1 MKKLLLLFALLVHL
15 TGLSWGDVLSEWWRE
30 HAGFSRWSDLS
41 LELGENIRVRVS
53 PSQKETLKPGGDEE
67 KRFRLWQWLVLMES
81 VSQEREQDKASL
93 VALGSNAQLLGALLE
108 NLHAEDHPRQAI
120 EILSSMQ
127 KKYPEDLSALPRL
140 AVALALVLDEP
151 FPENWPHGQV
161 PTKAVPREEPLPV
174 ERLHSMAELQK
185 DRRYLLDLR
194 DLMVDE
200 LKYLVD
206 HPLTE
211 SELEWARKNVT
222 ASRSGFDKVFSGIR
236 YDIPRYERNVLTW
249 PYPHYTLAEIRQRG
263 GICVDQAYFAA
274 MAGKAKGLPTLFF
287 TGQGDSGGHAW
298 FGYLESPGRWETDC
312 GRYAQ
317 ENYPVG
323 QAMDPQIW
331 KPISDTEL
339 VFLAKNRE
347 RSPAFQQARLWT
359 DYART
364 LGAGEADQWI
374 EAALSIQP
382 EYLPA
387 WNLRATL
394 LAKNQADLGTQRE
407 FWQSFVRRFNPY
419 ADLKVQGQEKLLELA
434 KLNGDTKEAA
444 NLERQILVQNR
455 GKRFDLGIGA
465 AAGQVLEKMQE
476 GNWDA
481 AQTSFRQA
489 LREYKG
495 QAGGHLFYGLV
506 VPFVEAAVAEGQV
519 PAAKTAL
526 VEARRV
532 LKPSPDTLV
541 GRSFVLLEGKV
552 NEGGRGN

>member
-1 MKKLLLLFALLVHL
+1 MKRLFFLFVLLVSL
-15 TGLSWGDVLSEWWRE
+15 RGSGLADVVSEWWLG
-30 HAGFSRWSDLS
+30 HPVFSSWSDLS
-41 LELGENIRVRVS
+41 LELAKNMQAQVTA
-53 PSQKETLKPGGDEE
+53 SQKEVLKPGTDEE
-67 KRFRLWQWLVLMES
+67 KRFRLWQWLDLMKS
-81 VSQEREQDKASL
+81 VAQEENQPSL
-93 VALGSNAQLLGALLE
+93 IALGSNAGLVAAFFE
-108 NLHAEDHPRQAI
+108 NLNPGDHPKQAVG
-120 EILSSMQ
+120 ILSDMQ
-127 KKYPEDLSALPRL
+127 KKYPEDVAALPRL
-140 AVALALVLDEP
+140 AVALALVFDQP
-151 FPENWPHGQV
+151 FPKNWPHGQV
-161 PTKAVPREEPLPV
+161 LHAAVPWEEPMPV
-174 ERLHSMAELQK
+174 ERLHTMAALQK
-185 DRRYLLDLR
+185 ERRYLLDLR

-200 LKYLVD
+200 LKYIVD
-206 HPLTE
+206 HPLTDLE
-211 SELEWARKNVT
+211 MEWARKNVT

-236 YDIPRYERNVLTW
+236 YDVPRYERNVLTW
-249 PYPHYTLAEIRQRG
+249 PYPNYTLAEIRQRG

-274 MAGKAKGLPTLFF
+274 ITGKAKGLPTLFF

-298 FGYLESPGRWETDC
+298 FGYLEAPGRWETDC

-359 DYART
+359 DYANS
-364 LGAGEADQWI
+364 LGANEADLWI
-374 EAALSIQP
+374 DSALAIQP

-387 WNLRATL
+387 WILRAKL
-394 LAKNQADLGTQRE
+394 LAESHADLMAQKE
-407 FWQSFVRRFNPY
+407 FWHSFVRRFASY

-434 KLNGDTKEAA
+434 KAGGDTKEVA

-455 GKRFDLGIGA
+455 AKRFDLGIGA
-465 AAGQVLEKMQE
+465 AAGQVSDKMQE
-476 GNWDA
+476 GNWDG

-506 VPFVEAAVAEGQV
+506 VPFVEAALAEGQSQV
-519 PAAKTAL
+519 AKAAL

-532 LKPSPDTLV
+532 LKPTPDTLV
-541 GRSFVLLEGKV
+541 GRSFVLLEAQLS
-552 NEGGRGN
+552 EGARPK

>member
-1 MKKLLLLFALLVHL
+1 MKRLLFPLLLLGSLQVSQSA
-15 TGLSWGDVLSEWWRE
+15 DILSEWWRG
-30 HAGFSRWSDLS
+30 HAVFSNWSDLS
-41 LELGENIRVRVS
+41 VECAQTLTNQVTT
-53 PSQKETLKPGGDEE
+53 SQMEVLKPGTDQE
-67 KRFRLWQWLVLMES
+67 KRFRLWQWLDLV
-81 VSQEREQDKASL
+81 KSL
-93 VALGSNAQLLGALLE
+93 AQGEKNPLLIALSSNADLLNAFFE
-108 NLHAEDHPRQAI
+108 NLQPEDHPQEAV
-120 EILSSMQ
+120 EILCAMQ
-127 KKYPEDLSALPRL
+127 QRYPEDVANLPRL
-140 AVALALVLDEP
+140 AVALALVFDQP
-151 FPENWPHGQV
+151 FPRDWPHGQV
-161 PTKAVPREEPLPV
+161 PLKAIPKEEPLPV
-174 ERLHSMAELQK
+174 ERLHSMVELQK

-206 HPLTE
+206 HPLAE

-222 ASRSGFDKVFSGIR
+222 ASRSGFDKVFSGIH
-236 YDIPRYERNVLTW
+236 YDIPRYEKNVLTW

-274 MAGKAKGLPTLFF
+274 IAGKAKGLPTLFF

-298 FGYLESPGRWETDC
+298 FGYMESPGRWETDC

-347 RSPAFQQARLWT
+347 RSPTFQQARLWT
-359 DYART
+359 DYAKN
-364 LGAGEADQWI
+364 LGKEDAEKWI
-374 EAALSIQP
+374 EAALMIQP

-387 WNLRATL
+387 WILRADL
-394 LAKNQADLGTQRE
+394 LAKSQADMGTRKE
-407 FWQSFVRRFNPY
+407 FWQSFVRRFAPY
-419 ADLKVQGQEKLLELA
+419 ADLKVLGQEKLLELA
-434 KLNGDTKEAA
+434 KVVGDAKEIS

-455 GKRFDLGIGA
+455 AKRFDLGIGA

-489 LREYKG
+489 LREYRG
-495 QAGGHLFYGLV
+495 QAGGHLFYRLV
-506 VPFVEAAVAEGQV
+506 VPFVEAAMAEGQV

-541 GRSFVLLEGKV
+541 GRSFVLLEAKV
-552 NEGGRGN
+552 SEGGPAK

>member
-1 MKKLLLLFALLVHL
+1 MKRLLFPLLLLGSLQVSQSA
-15 TGLSWGDVLSEWWRE
+15 DILSEWWRG
-30 HAGFSRWSDLS
+30 HAVFTNWSDLS
-41 LELGENIRVRVS
+41 AGLAQTLTNQVTT
-53 PSQKETLKPGGDEE
+53 SQMEVLKPGTDEE
-67 KRFRLWQWLVLMES
+67 KRFRLWQWLDLVKSLTR
-81 VSQEREQDKASL
+81 QEKNPWL
-93 VALGSNAQLLGALLE
+93 IALGSNADLLTAFFE
-108 NLHAEDHPRQAI
+108 NLQPEDHPQEAV
-120 EILSSMQ
+120 EILCAMQ
-127 KKYPEDLSALPRL
+127 NRYPEDVLNLPRL
-140 AVALALVLDEP
+140 AVALALVFDQP
-151 FPENWPHGQV
+151 FPQGWPHGQV
-161 PTKAVPREEPLPV
+161 LQNALPMEAPDPV
-174 ERLHSMAELQK
+174 QRLHVMAELQK

-222 ASRSGFDKVFSGIR
+222 ASRSGFDRVFAGIR

-274 MAGKAKGLPTLFF
+274 MSGKAKGLPTLFF

-312 GRYAQ
+312 GRYAK

-331 KPISDTEL
+331 KPITDTEL

-359 DYART
+359 DYAKT
-364 LGAGEADQWI
+364 LGKEDAGKWI
-374 EAALSIQP
+374 EAALISQP

-387 WNLRATL
+387 WALRADL
-394 LAKNQADLGTQRE
+394 LAKSQADTGTQKE
-407 FWQSFVRRFNPY
+407 FWQSFVRRFAPY

-434 KLNGDTKEAA
+434 KAAGDSKEIT
-444 NLERQILVQNR
+444 NLDRQILVQNR
-455 GKRFDLGIGA
+455 AKRFDLGIGA

-506 VPFVEAAVAEGQV
+506 VPFVEAAMADGQV
-519 PAAKTAL
+519 PTAKAAMS
-526 VEARRV
+526 EARRV
-532 LKPSPDTLV
+532 LKSTPETLV
-541 GRSFVLLEGKV
+541 GRSFVLLEAKV
-552 NEGGRGN
+552 NEGGRAK